1 MTKNLLMALAIL
13 TGCAWY
19 CYYRRL
25 SVEPIAFL
33 SSVVSAIL
41 KGIVEKAAFGSS
53 DRSKRFIALY
63 SVLLPRI
70 RSI

>member
-1 MTKNLLMALAIL
+1 M
-13 TGCAWY
+13 
-19 CYYRRL
+19 
-25 SVEPIAFL
+25 EPIAFL
-33 SSVVSAIL
+33 SSLVSAIL
-41 KGIVEKAAFGSS
+41 KRIVEKAAFGSS

>member
-1 MTKNLLMALAIL
+1 ME
-13 TGCAWY
+13 
-19 CYYRRL
+19 
-25 SVEPIAFL
+25 SIAFL

-53 DRSKRFIALY
+53 DRSKRFIALN

-70 RSI
+70 RNI

>member
-1 MTKNLLMALAIL
+1 M
-13 TGCAWY
+13 
-19 CYYRRL
+19 
-25 SVEPIAFL
+25 EPIAFL

-63 SVLLPRI
+63 FGPFYLSHKTTR
-70 RSI
+70 